1 MINAKLMQLVVNA
14 SNDGIVIAEREGKD
28 KPLIYVNPAFER
40 LTGYT
45 LDEILYQD
53 CRFLQ
58 AGDRDQP
65 ALMAIRDALE
75 SGGSC
80 REILRNYRKDGS
92 HFWNELSLST
102 VYNEADK
109 QTYFVGVQKD
119 VTLQI
124 KAQQRVLN
132 WKPSWRGSGPSWRR
146 SKRRADLTKFRK
158 SVHYGG

>member
-1 MINAKLMQLVVNA
+1 MINAKLMQLVINA

-28 KPLIYVNPAFER
+28 MPLIYVNPAFER
-40 LTGYT
+40 MTGYT

-58 AGDRDQP
+58 SGDRDQ
-65 ALMAIRDALE
+65 AGLMAIREALE

-80 REILRNYRKDGS
+80 REILRNYRKDGT

-102 VYNEADK
+102 VYNPADK

-119 VTLQI
+119 VTVQV
-124 KAQQRVLN
+124 KAQQRVAQLEAQL
-132 WKPSWRGSGPSWRR
+132 KDLRAELAALKSTSGSN
-146 SKRRADLTKFRK
+146 KN
-158 SVHYGG
+158 

>member
-1 MINAKLMQLVVNA
+1 MQLVINA
-14 SNDGIVIAEREGKD
+14 SNDGIVVAEREGPE

-40 LTGYT
+40 MTGYT

-65 ALMAIRDALE
+65 ALARIREAMK
-75 SGGSC
+75 SGVAC

-109 QTYFVGVQKD
+109 QTYFIGVQKD
-119 VTLQI
+119 VTLQV
-124 KAQQRVLN
+124 KAQQRVAQLESELAQVKAELAALKATSGLN
-132 WKPSWRGSGPSWRR
+132 KI
-146 SKRRADLTKFRK
+146 
-158 SVHYGG
+158 